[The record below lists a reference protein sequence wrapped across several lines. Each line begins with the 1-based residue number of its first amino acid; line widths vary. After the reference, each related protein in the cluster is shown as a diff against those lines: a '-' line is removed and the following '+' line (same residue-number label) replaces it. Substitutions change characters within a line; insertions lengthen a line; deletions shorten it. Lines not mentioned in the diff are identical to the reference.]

1 MNAHPRTQSAGL
13 RRLCGL
19 ALSSLLLAVVGCTSL
34 PPKTADVSP
43 DQAGTVNV
51 SGASGQVSATA
62 ERKALQTLVNEG
74 KRDLTIHHLKT
85 LTATGDADL
94 YQGNRTRLLI
104 DGPATFGAMKAAIAQ
119 ARGRVLL
126 QSYIVEDEGVA
137 AEVAELLAADGL
149 PATLD
154 ERRPFDHGVWVPLS
168 LMYPRA
174 DIPVVQVSL
183 PSQAGPELQ
192 TRIGHAL
199 SSLRKQGVL
208 LIGSGSITH
217 NLRELDWHA
226 GPESVEPWALAFRD
240 WMIDKLAANDEPA
253 LHDYRQQA
261 PHAVRS
267 HPSDEHLLPLFTA
280 LGAAGDGAQPQ
291 AFFRGISDH
300 VIAMDGYTFH

>member
-1 MNAHPRTQSAGL
+1 MFPSLFISHGSPM
-13 RRLCGL
+13 L
-19 ALSSLLLAVVGCTSL
+19 ALE
-34 PPKTADVSP
+34 P
-43 DQAGTVNV
+43 
-51 SGASGQVSATA
+51 GASGPALARLASELPTPKAIVIVSAHW
-62 ERKALQTLVNEG
+62 ES
-74 KRDLTIHHLKT
+74 RDLRVSSGEQPETWHDF
-85 LTATGDADL
+85 G
-94 YQGNRTRLLI
+94 GF
-104 DGPATFGAMKAAIAQ
+104 PAALFAVQYPAPGAPQ
-119 ARGRVLL
+119 L
-126 QSYIVEDEGVA
+126 A

-154 ERRPFDHGVWVPLS
+154 DRRPFDHGVWVPLS

-199 SSLRKQGVL
+199 SSLREQGVL

-226 GPESVEPWALAFRD
+226 GPESVEPWALAFRG

-267 HPSDEHLLPLFTA
+267 HPSDEHLLPLYFARGAGGDFSIAHQGFTLGA
-280 LGAAGDGAQPQ
+280 LG
-291 AFFRGISDH
+291 
-300 VIAMDGYTFH
+300 MDIYRFG